1 MEDNR
6 RELLEKERWR
16 RSSGGGYSVRGQ
28 RGWKERGECG
38 GRQQEETEI
47 KKRDEGG

>member
-1 MEDNR
+1 M
-6 RELLEKERWR
+6 
-16 RSSGGGYSVRGQ
+16 RGQ